1 MKRRNRESRARM
13 QIIQEQHMDKDAQRK
28 LDQTKR
34 RTGASYVKI
43 LQMFRTVDRVK
54 ASILSFRRQLAEA
67 LLPAFRNLASA
78 ARKCMEEFP

>member
-28 LDQTKR
+28 LDRTKR

-54 ASILSFRRQLAEA
+54 AAILSLSRQLASA
-67 LLPAFRNLASA
+67 LIPAFRNLTA
-78 ARKCMEEFP
+78 ATRRCMEEA

>member
-13 QIIQEQHMDKDAQRK
+13 QIIQEQHMDKRAQQM

-54 ASILSFRRQLAEA
+54 AAILSLSRQLAETLAPA
-67 LLPAFRNLASA
+67 LRNLASA
-78 ARKCMEEFP
+78 ARRCMEEA